1 MLSRSELEGL
11 VDGGE
16 SDRVEFT
23 ASLRDMNKIRQ
34 AICAFAN
41 DLPGHNKP
49 GVVFVG
55 IEDDGGCAGL
65 KIGDELLR
73 TLGGLR
79 SDGQIL
85 PFPVM
90 EVGKQAVNGCETAVV
105 QVEPSDNPPLKVDG
119 RCWIRVGP
127 RRAQASAEEE
137 RRLTEKRRWGD
148 QPFDMQ
154 EVCRTSVADLEI
166 VRFELEYL
174 PKAVSPE
181 ALAENRRS
189 REEQLQ
195 TLRLLSNRGVPT
207 TAAVLTLGKEPQ
219 HWFPGAFIEFGRFN
233 GREVTDGVLSRRG
246 LKGVLQEQ
254 LHSLDLL
261 LEANVR
267 AALVI
272 TGAQHE
278 ELPDYPLAALRE
290 LVRNAV
296 IHRTYEGTNAPIH
309 IRWFSDRVQI
319 TSPGGLYGKVT
330 PETFGQPNSVDY
342 RNPTIAGM
350 MRDLGFM
357 ERFGIGLGIVKKEL
371 EKNGNPPPEFEF
383 REESVSVTVTA
394 NERRPSSTVARP
406 SGGG

>member
-1 MLSRSELEGL
+1 MLNQRELESL
-11 VDGGE
+11 LSEGE

-23 ASLRDMNKIRQ
+23 ASPRNLDKIRE

-41 DLPGHNKP
+41 DLPAHGEP
-49 GVVFVG
+49 GVVFIGVD
-55 IEDDGGCAGL
+55 DDGGCAGL
-65 KIGDELLR
+65 KIDDELLR

-90 EVGKQAVNGCETAVV
+90 EVGRKTVNGCEVAVI

-137 RRLTEKRRWGD
+137 RRLTEKRRWGN

-154 EVCRTSVADLEI
+154 EVRGASVADLET

-181 ALAENRRS
+181 VLAENRRS

-207 TAAVLTLGKEPQ
+207 TAAILTLGKEPQ
-219 HWFPGAFIEFGRFN
+219 RWFPGAFIEFGRFN
-233 GREVTDGVLSRRG
+233 GRGVTDGILNRRG
-246 LKGVLQEQ
+246 LTGVLQEQ
-254 LHSLDLL
+254 LRSLDLL
-261 LEANVR
+261 LEANIKT
-267 AALVI
+267 ALVI

-296 IHRTYEGTNAPIH
+296 IHRTYEGTNAPVH
-309 IRWFSDRVQI
+309 IRWFSDQVQI
-319 TSPGGLYGKVT
+319 TSPGNLYGKVT

-342 RNPTIAGM
+342 RNPTLAGM

-357 ERFGIGLGIVKKEL
+357 ERFGVGLGIVKKTL

-394 NERRPSSTVARP
+394 NERRPSSTVAPP